1 MSRSSRRSA
10 FLLGTMLAVGCH
22 GAAGPQ
28 AVELPPIDLPVA
40 VPLQRQIT
48 DYEEYPG
55 KIMAVE
61 RVSLMARADGYLNE
75 IRFTPGQL
83 VKAGDVLFVI
93 DDRTYKAALDI
104 AQGQL
109 LQSQARTDRLVKEYA
124 RIEKLVG
131 TGAATRE
138 EFDKVVGDLAEAR
151 ANVAVAKAGVEKAK
165 LDLGFTAVKSPIDG
179 RVGRQMVTVGNL
191 VQGSMPSTATVLTDI
206 VSVDKVYVYFD
217 APESD
222 ALRYRRLVQTKQ
234 IDNPEGGKIPVSVGL
249 FDETGFPHEGQIDF
263 IPERL
268 DAGTGTQTFRAV
280 VPNPNRALFTE
291 GMFARVR
298 IAFSR
303 PYPAL
308 AVADRAVVTNQGT
321 KVLYVV
327 TDKNVVEERP
337 VELGRLISP
346 GLRHVRGGLKPTDRI
361 AVANL
366 QRVMPGAKVAPA
378 LVEMPLPPGK
388 VTQLSAAQGGTP

>member
-1 MSRSSRRSA
+1 MRFHESA
-10 FLLGTMLAVGCH
+10 LLLGAILGVGCH
-22 GAAGPQ
+22 GSAGPQ
-28 AVELPPIDLPVA
+28 TVELPPIDVPVA
-40 VPLQRQIT
+40 TPVERQIV

-61 RVSLMARADGYLNE
+61 RVSLMAQANGYLTE
-75 IRFTPGQL
+75 IRFQPGQL

-93 DDRTYKAALDI
+93 DDRTYKAALEI
-104 AQGQL
+104 AKGQL
-109 LQSQARTDRLVKEYA
+109 LQCEARAERLVKEHA
-124 RIEKLVG
+124 RIEKLIA

-138 EFDKVVGDLAEAR
+138 EFDRVAGDLAEAR
-151 ANVAVAKAGVEKAK
+151 ANVVAAKATVRQHE
-165 LDLGFTAVKSPIDG
+165 LNLEFTAVKAPIDG

-222 ALRYRRLVQTKQ
+222 ALRYRRAVQNKKL
-234 IDNPEGGKIPVSVGL
+234 DNPADNKIEVDVGL
-249 FDETGFPHEGQIDF
+249 FDETGFPHKGVIDF

-268 DAGTGTQTFRAV
+268 EAGTGTQTFRAV
-280 VPNPNRALFTE
+280 VPNPNRALFAE

-298 IAFSR
+298 VAFSR
-303 PYPAL
+303 PYTGL

-321 KVLYVV
+321 KFLYVV
-327 TDKNVVEERP
+327 SDQDVVTERA
-337 VELGRLISP
+337 VELGRLIAP
-346 GLRHVRGGLKPTDRI
+346 GLRHVLKGLKPTDRV

-366 QRVMPGAKVAPA
+366 HRLMPGAKVAPA
-378 LVEMPLPPGK
+378 LVEMPVAPSK
-388 VTQLSAAQGGTP
+388 